1 MINPKKLP
9 VCSESEIIPLI
20 DMSQVPVHCN
30 VLWATREAALG
41 APRGDIRLGYSPACG
56 HTYNLAFDPS
66 LMEYT
71 QEYENSLHF
80 SPHFQAYATAL
91 ADGLVEKYALRDKD
105 IVEIG
110 AGKGDFLI
118 MLCEMRGNRGWG
130 YDPSYVPDDGY
141 TSPNVTFIQD
151 FYTEKY
157 LSQRADLIVCRHVL
171 EHIPDPDAF
180 IAQVRKAVGGQQSVV
195 FFEVPNALWT
205 LRRGG
210 IWDIIYEHCSYFS
223 PSSLAYLFRKHGFE
237 VLAVNEVFGGQFLTI
252 EARATADHRRPT
264 TDENA
269 TDGQLP
275 GRDDDGI
282 STLAAVSSRPLAV
295 EDELTALTT
304 DARAFAENYRAR
316 RDEWQTRL
324 RALEAAGQ
332 RGVIWGAGSKGV
344 TFLNA
349 TGAGEEIVAVVDIN
363 PRKQG
368 KYVAGTGQRIVAP
381 TELSELRPDFVII
394 MNANYREEIGRMLS
408 EVGIEAEVL
417 VA

>member
-1 MINPKKLP
+1 MAKSYPICP
-9 VCSESEIIPLI
+9 ESDVIPLI
-20 DMSQVPVHCN
+20 EMSGVPVHCN
-30 VLWATREAALG
+30 VLWPTREAAQN
-41 APRGDIRLGYSPACG
+41 APRGDIRLAFLSECG

-80 SPHFQAYATAL
+80 SPHFQQYATAL
-91 ADGLVEKYALRDKD
+91 ADGLVERYDLRDKD

-110 AGKGDFLI
+110 AGKGDFLL
-118 MLCEMRGNRGWG
+118 MLCELRGNRGWG
-130 YDPSYVPDDGY
+130 YDPSYVPEEGY
-141 TSPNVTFIQD
+141 TAPNVTFIQD

-157 LSQRADLIVCRHVL
+157 IDQRADLIVCRHVL
-171 EHIPDPDAF
+171 EHIEDPDAF
-180 IAQVRKAVGGQQSVV
+180 IAQVRRAVGEQQSVV

-252 EARATADHRRPT
+252 EARPVDRPPTADGRPQP
-264 TDENA
+264 EGA
-269 TDGQLP
+269 IVEAQ
-275 GRDDDGI
+275 
-282 STLAAVSSRPLAV
+282 AAVSGQRSAV
-295 EDELTALTT
+295 EEDLTALTN
-304 DARAFAENYRAR
+304 DAHAFAANYRAK

-324 RALEAAGQ
+324 AELAAAGR

-349 TGAGEEIVAVVDIN
+349 LSAGDEIAAVVDIN

-381 TELSELRPDFVII
+381 AELADLRPDFVII
-394 MNANYREEIGRMLS
+394 MNANYREEIGGMLAK
-408 EVGIEAEVL
+408 VGVAAEIL
-417 VA
+417 IA

>member
-1 MINPKKLP
+1 MNNTHP
-9 VCSESEIIPLI
+9 VCTDSAAIPLI
-20 DMSQVPVHCN
+20 DMKRVPVHCN
-30 VLWATREAALG
+30 VLWPTREAALD
-41 APRGDIRLGYSPACG
+41 APRGDIRLTYLPACG
-56 HTYNLAFDPS
+56 HTYNPAFDPA

-80 SPHFQAYATAL
+80 SPRFQEYATAL
-91 ADGLVEKYALRDKD
+91 AEGLVAKYDLRDKD

-118 MLCEMRGNRGWG
+118 MLCALAGNRGWG
-130 YDPSYVPDDGY
+130 YDPSYVPEPGY
-141 TSPNVTFIQD
+141 VAPNVTFVQD

-157 LSQRADLIVCRHVL
+157 LDQKADLIVCRHVL

-180 IAQVRKAVGGQQSVV
+180 IAQVRRAVGEQQSVV

-210 IWDIIYEHCSYFS
+210 IWDVIYEHCSYYS
-223 PSSLAYLFRKHGFE
+223 PSSLAHLFRRHGFR

-252 EARATADHRRPT
+252 EAVPEREAGEQGGRGAG
-264 TDENA
+264 ENF
-269 TDGQLP
+269 TV
-275 GRDDDGI
+275 DDGFSPAPPLPSSPAGI
-282 STLAAVSSRPLAV
+282 AELAALEA
-295 EDELTALTT
+295 
-304 DARAFAENYRAR
+304 DARAFAANYHAKWEQWRATLH
-316 RDEWQTRL
+316 DL
-324 RALEAAGQ
+324 AAAGK

-349 TGAGEEIVAVVDIN
+349 LQAGGEIAAVVDIN

-368 KYVAGTGQRIVAP
+368 KYVAGTGQQIVPPAR
-381 TELSELRPDFVII
+381 LADLRPDFVII
-394 MNANYREEIGRMLS
+394 MNANYREEIGGMLA
-408 EVGIEAEVL
+408 ELGVEAEIL

>member
-1 MINPKKLP
+1 MIHP
-9 VCSESEIIPLI
+9 VCPESASIPLI
-20 DMSQVPVHCN
+20 DMDNVPVHCN
-30 VLWATREAALG
+30 VLWPTREAALS
-41 APRGDIRLGYSPACG
+41 APRGDIRLTYLPACG
-56 HTYNLAFDPS
+56 HTYNPAFDAA

-80 SPHFQAYATAL
+80 SPHFQEYATAL
-91 ADGLVEKYALRDKD
+91 ANGLIAKYDLYGKD

-118 MLCEMRGNRGWG
+118 MLCAMSGNRGWG
-130 YDPSYVPDDGY
+130 YDPSYVPEPGY
-141 TSPNVTFIQD
+141 TAPNVTFVED

-157 LSQRADLIVCRHVL
+157 IDQRADLIVCRHVL
-171 EHIPDPDAF
+171 EHIEDPDAF
-180 IAQVRKAVGGQQSVV
+180 LAQVRRAVGEQQSVV

-210 IWDIIYEHCSYFS
+210 IWDVIYEHCSYYS
-223 PSSLAYLFRKHGFE
+223 PSSLAHLFQRHGFR

-252 EARATADHRRPT
+252 EATPAGVEPASDAAATGGNGQVPAGSAAISADDLLALTADAH
-264 TDENA
+264 
-269 TDGQLP
+269 
-275 GRDDDGI
+275 
-282 STLAAVSSRPLAV
+282 
-295 EDELTALTT
+295 
-304 DARAFAENYRAR
+304 AFAASYAAK
-316 RDEWQTRL
+316 RDEWRARL
-324 RALEAAGQ
+324 RELAAAGQ
-332 RGVIWGAGSKGV
+332 RGVVWGAGSKGV

-381 TELSELRPDFVII
+381 TELATLRPDFVII
-394 MNANYREEIGRMLS
+394 MNANYRAEIGEMLA
-408 EVGIEAEVL
+408 EVGVAANVL

>member
-1 MINPKKLP
+1 MI
-9 VCSESEIIPLI
+9 SLI
-20 DMSQVPVHCN
+20 EMTGVPVHCN
-30 VLWATREAALG
+30 VLWPTREAALN
-41 APRGDIRLGYSPACG
+41 APRGDIRLAFLSECG
-56 HTYNLAFDPS
+56 HTTNLAFDPA

-80 SPHFQAYATAL
+80 SPHFQEYATAL
-91 ADGLVEKYALRDKD
+91 ADGLVERYDLHGKD

-118 MLCEMRGNRGWG
+118 MLCELRGNRGWG
-130 YDPSYVPDDGY
+130 YDPSYVPDEGY
-141 TSPNVTFIQD
+141 TAPNVTFIQD

-157 LSQRADLIVCRHVL
+157 IDQRADLIVCRHVL

-180 IAQVRKAVGGQQSVV
+180 IAQVRRAVGGQRSVV

-223 PSSLAYLFRKHGFE
+223 PLSLAYLFRKHSFE

-252 EARATADHRRPT
+252 EATPSADHRPQT
-264 TDENA
+264 TDHELKSVA
-269 TDGQLP
+269 DAQAVVRRPSSVVQDEQDGLV
-275 GRDDDGI
+275 
-282 STLAAVSSRPLAV
+282 TLNN
-295 EDELTALTT
+295 
-304 DARAFAENYRAR
+304 DAHAFAANYRAK
-316 RDEWQTRL
+316 RDEWQERL
-324 RALEAAGQ
+324 AELAAAGK

-349 TGAGEEIVAVVDIN
+349 LGAGEEIAAVVDIN

-381 TELSELRPDFVII
+381 AELADLQPDFVII
-394 MNANYREEIGRMLS
+394 MNANYREEIGGMLAK
-408 EVGIEAEVL
+408 EGVAAEIL